1 MVAAKVVIVEDNPV
15 TLRSLIQTIDW
26 QALNCEIAGYASDGE
41 SGRDLILSA
50 RPDLLLADIFM
61 PQIDGLQMLEEVRQE
76 LPDMKVIIITGYE
89 RFQYASRAIKLSV
102 FDYILKPIRNEE
114 LIQSVQ
120 RALQEAREKRETLSV
135 RRQANRLLRQA
146 QMLSLLTN
154 FSRVGLNV
162 HQMLDNAQLYA
173 KAYYF
178 IIVQPENVHAFP
190 PSVLEGAVSYT
201 HLTLPT
207 T

>member
-120 RALQEAREKRETLSV
+120 RVAGGARKARDAFSAQTGRPALAPG
-135 RRQANRLLRQA
+135 A
-146 QMLSLLTN
+146 
-154 FSRVGLNV
+154 
-162 HQMLDNAQLYA
+162 D
-173 KAYYF
+173 
-178 IIVQPENVHAFP
+178 
-190 PSVLEGAVSYT
+190 AVSVDQ
-201 HLTLPT
+201 LFPRWAERASNAG
-207 T
+207 

>member
-15 TLRSLIQTIDW
+15 TLPSLIQTIDW

-41 SGRDLILSA
+41 SGRELILSV

-120 RALQEAREKRETLSV
+120 RALQEARDAFSA
-135 RRQANRLLRQA
+135 QA
-146 QMLSLLTN
+146 S
-154 FSRVGLNV
+154 
-162 HQMLDNAQLYA
+162 
-173 KAYYF
+173 
-178 IIVQPENVHAFP
+178 QPALAP
-190 PSVLEGAVSYT
+190 GADAVSVDQ
-201 HLTLPT
+201 LLPRWAERASNAG
-207 T
+207 